1 MTDDIAIKVANLSK
15 CYHIYDQPRH
25 RLLQMM
31 FRGHKLFYRE
41 FWALKDVSFEVKK
54 GETVGIIGRNG
65 SGKST
70 LLQMICGTLNPTG
83 GSIKTHGRIA
93 ALLELG
99 SGFNAEFTG
108 RENVYLYGALFGLTH
123 EEIDQRIDS
132 IKSFAEIGEFFEQ
145 AVKTY
150 SSGMYV
156 RLAFAVIAH
165 VDPEILVIDE
175 ALAVGDAVFTQKCM
189 RFLRGFKERGTLI
202 FVSHD
207 MSSVLSLC
215 DNAVWLHGGQLQLKS
230 DSKSVS
236 ESYLRYTNQEI
247 YGKSAKLSMNTELKR
262 NRSENIVS
270 EDIKPSIVEYNA
282 KIVAVNNLCEA
293 NGWRTGAG
301 EIVSLNL
308 KRLGSVA
315 GDVFSGGEL
324 VRLSVKAIVHKFM
337 DQPIIGFLVRDRLGQ
352 DLFGEN
358 TLPYTDL
365 KPLPVKAGS
374 TVLAEFEFRLP
385 MLPNGQ
391 YSVMVSLAEG
401 DLHNNIQHHWLHDA
415 IILTVSSSK
424 IRWGLVGINFSKVE
438 LREDNENAK

>member
-1 MTDDIAIKVANLSK
+1 M
-15 CYHIYDQPRH
+15 
-25 RLLQMM
+25 
-31 FRGHKLFYRE
+31 
-41 FWALKDVSFEVKK
+41 
-54 GETVGIIGRNG
+54 
-65 SGKST
+65 
-70 LLQMICGTLNPTG
+70 
-83 GSIKTHGRIA
+83 
-93 ALLELG
+93 
-99 SGFNAEFTG
+99 
-108 RENVYLYGALFGLTH
+108 
-123 EEIDQRIDS
+123 
-132 IKSFAEIGEFFEQ
+132 
-145 AVKTY
+145 
-150 SSGMYV
+150 
-156 RLAFAVIAH
+156 AFAVIAH